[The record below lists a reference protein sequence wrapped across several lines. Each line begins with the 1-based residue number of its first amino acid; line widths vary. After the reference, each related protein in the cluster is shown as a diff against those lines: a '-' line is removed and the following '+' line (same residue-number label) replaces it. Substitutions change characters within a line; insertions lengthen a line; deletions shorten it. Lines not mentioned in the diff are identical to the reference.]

1 MRFDPALEPS
11 VHSESKN
18 RARSHSWAHSLF
30 PPAPT
35 VSPLAS
41 PPARKAPFDQGA
53 FRALAVWQA
62 LQPRD
67 AVVRWGIAAMTSQQ
81 EQQAT
86 ALIVR
91 AQQGDGVAY
100 AELLTMLASTARQ
113 YARNRLGDVPWL
125 DDVAQETL
133 LTIHAAR
140 RTYDPARPFAPW
152 FYAILS
158 SRMIDVLRK
167 ERRVSA
173 RELATDVLPEP
184 PSHPASARDG
194 SDVVDP
200 EHVRAALKA
209 LPDRQREV
217 VSALKLRDESVR
229 EISERLGMSQSA
241 VKVTAH
247 RGYKALRR
255 LLGSKES

>member
-1 MRFDPALEPS
+1 MLTMLAGAAVFEARNGDVSSAR
-11 VHSESKN
+11 
-18 RARSHSWAHSLF
+18 RASCA
-30 PPAPT
+30 A
-35 VSPLAS
+35 
-41 PPARKAPFDQGA
+41 GA
-53 FRALAVWQA
+53 FRALAVQSGFDSWNT
-62 LQPRD
+62 
-67 AVVRWGIAAMTSQQ
+67 VVRCGVASMTSQQ

-86 ALIVR
+86 ALMVR

-100 AELLTMLASTARQ
+100 AELLTMLASRARQ
-113 YARNRLGDVPWL
+113 YARNRLGDVLWL

-133 LTIHAAR
+133 LTVHAAR

-152 FYAILS
+152 FYAIVS

-173 RELATDVLPEP
+173 RELGTDLLPEP
-184 PSHPASARDG
+184 IPRAESARDE
-194 SDVVDP
+194 SAIVDP
-200 EHVRAALKA
+200 ERVKAALDA

-217 VSALKLRDESVR
+217 VTALKLRDESVR
-229 EISERLGMSQSA
+229 DISERLGMSQSA

-255 LLGSKES
+255 LLGSRES

>member
-1 MRFDPALEPS
+1 
-11 VHSESKN
+11 
-18 RARSHSWAHSLF
+18 
-30 PPAPT
+30 
-35 VSPLAS
+35 
-41 PPARKAPFDQGA
+41 
-53 FRALAVWQA
+53 
-62 LQPRD
+62 
-67 AVVRWGIAAMTSQQ
+67 MTSQQ
-81 EQQAT
+81 EQKAT
-86 ALIVR
+86 LLIVR
-91 AQQGDGVAY
+91 AQQGDSVAY

-133 LTIHAAR
+133 VTVHAAR
-140 RTYDPARPFAPW
+140 RTYDPTRPFAPW

-173 RELATDVLPEP
+173 RELGTDVLPEP
-184 PSHPASARDG
+184 ASRLTSAHEG

-200 EHVRAALKA
+200 ARMRAALET

-217 VSALKLRDESVR
+217 VSALKLRDESVKD
-229 EISERLGMSQSA
+229 ISKRLGMSQSA

-255 LLGSKES
+255 LLGSKEP